1 MNGNVEW
8 LVSVISSADQ
18 TLYYIYIYIGLGGYV
33 FASQEYKN
41 LYTRATDE
49 MHLITTLSLEDI
61 GKNIKEG
68 KNFKLDVCENI
79 SPLVAHEL

>member
-1 MNGNVEW
+1 MWNGW
-8 LVSVISSADQ
+8 LVWLVQQTMQ

-61 GKNIKEG
+61 GKNIKKG

-79 SPLVAHEL
+79 SPLVAHEQ

>member
-1 MNGNVEW
+1 MATWNGW
-8 LVSVISSADQ
+8 LVWLVQQ
-18 TLYYIYIYIGLGGYV
+18 TRPYYYIYIYIGLGGYV

-79 SPLVAHEL
+79 SPLVAHEQ